1 MQTTQQSII
10 GNQVKLSIAKA
21 FAISLQGIK
30 IRLGRALVTLS
41 GVLLGIAF
49 LMSILTTELIN
60 RTTQQE
66 QELIQRTSLMM
77 TTVKSEVG
85 ELKGR
90 NIALYLLGDLDE
102 TESRF
107 VNDIAHYEKAK
118 LQVYGGNIKGA
129 TKVSSLEELGKESP
143 ILIILGDKTSDT
155 PINLDVVINNLSQPV
170 VVDSVANRA
179 EFTINNYRYLSF
191 FGDSSTMEVSNEEVA
206 QKAKQERFRTIWI
219 VVISLLVTVIGIA
232 NALLM
237 SVTERFKEIGTM
249 KCLGA
254 LSSFIRQMFLIES
267 ALIGVAGS
275 FLGAL
280 VGALFPLITYGFTLG
295 FGIVFTSMNYG
306 MLVGAIVLSIIAG
319 TILSIIAAIYPATFA
334 SKMIPAMALR
344 SNV

>member
-10 GNQVKLSIAKA
+10 GNQVNLSIAKA

-66 QELIQRTSLMM
+66 QELIQKTSLMM

-85 ELKGR
+85 ELKER
-90 NIALYLLGDLDE
+90 NIALYISGNLNE

-107 VNDIAHYEKAK
+107 VNDIVHHEKAK
-118 LQVYGGNIKGA
+118 LHVYGGNIKGA
-129 TKVSSLEELGKESP
+129 TKVSSLEELGTDSP
-143 ILIILGDKTSDT
+143 ILVILGDNT
-155 PINLDVVINNLSQPV
+155 PATPLNLDAVISNLSQPV

-191 FGDSSTMEVSNEEVA
+191 FGDSSTMEVSNEEA
-206 QKAKQERFRTIWI
+206 LQKAKQERFRTIWI

-275 FLGAL
+275 FLGAII
-280 VGALFPLITYGFTLG
+280 GALFPLITYGFTLG

-306 MLVGAIVLSIIAG
+306 MLVGAIVISIIAG